1 MSAWTPEPFKHV
13 AAVTVTCDLSTT
25 VSVDISI
32 DDIPVE
38 DAVAATEYLT
48 EQIDALV
55 TKRKPKR
62 KSRRRKAPQPSPTEP
77 VP

>member
-1 MSAWTPEPFKHV
+1 MKWTPEPFKHV
-13 AAVTVTCDLSTT
+13 AAITVTADLSTT

-32 DDIPVE
+32 DDVPVD

-48 EQIDALV
+48 DQLEALV

-62 KSRRRKAPQPSPTEP
+62 KARRKKTPQPSPTEP